1 MKVETKGKKPF
12 RPTLYG
18 DKAEID
24 FVVGLDGVE
33 IDQVACGFNHTVA
46 LSKQGEVYTW
56 GQGKQGALGHGD
68 FEQQNVPKKVES
80 LSGIV

>member
-1 MKVETKGKKPF
+1 MPF

-56 GQGKQGALGHGD
+56 G
-68 FEQQNVPKKVES
+68 
-80 LSGIV
+80 